1 MKNKKTGNAWMQA
14 FSVGTAAFAAHAG
27 GGFATG
33 NQMNTYYVGL
43 GWIAVVSV
51 VVAMLILAFTIR
63 EGQIMMNSRGLKTYK
78 ELFTELFHP
87 FDKLEILFELFFNI
101 MVLMVV
107 ASCISGAASALQ
119 EYFGMNYYLGTFLI
133 GLLILF
139 LTIFGID
146 LIRKVSSYM
155 GIVILVL
162 SITIYTIGA
171 FNGNNIFDVLRMDFQ
186 NQGFSMLPQAIINAL
201 KYASFQWVTVP
212 AILACGS
219 ILKSKADCDKA
230 MSLTFVFNTLGLG
243 LSVLMLLAW
252 KDYYV
257 TQPLGATLS
266 TLTCLKAFDMNIL
279 VILYGISLFLCLISS
294 AVCVIYGFVSRFEDI
309 KPLQKISDIKKR
321 RALVS
326 AFIMC
331 VSMAISF
338 AGLTN
343 VVKYGY
349 GYCGTIGIFVI
360 LIPLLT
366 IGFYKNRKYIKEKS
380 AVLAFEEE

>member
-1 MKNKKTGNAWMQA
+1 MKNKKTGSAWMQA

-87 FDKLEILFELFFNI
+87 FDKLEILFEIFFNI

-119 EYFGMNYYLGTFLI
+119 EYFGMNYYLGTVLI
-133 GLLILF
+133 GGLILF

-155 GIVILVL
+155 GIVILIL
-162 SITIYTIGA
+162 SITIYTIGV
-171 FNGNNIFDVLRMDFQ
+171 FNGNNIFDVLRIDFQ
-186 NQGFSMLPQAIINAL
+186 TQGFSQLPQAMINAL

-219 ILKSKADCDKA
+219 ILKSKSDCDKA

-257 TQPLGATLS
+257 TQPLGATLP

-294 AVCVIYGFVSRFEDI
+294 AVCVIYGFVARFEEI
-309 KPLQKISDIKKR
+309 KPLQKIKNMQKR

-326 AFIMC
+326 GFIMC

-366 IGFYKNRKYIKEKS
+366 VGFYKNRKFIKEKQ
-380 AVLAFEEE
+380 AVLAFEED

>member
-1 MKNKKTGNAWMQA
+1 MKNKKTGSAWKQA
-14 FSVGTAAFAAHAG
+14 FTVGTAAFAAHAG

-33 NQMNTYYVGL
+33 NQMNTFYVGL

-63 EGQIMMNSRGLKTYK
+63 EGQIMMNSRGLTTYK

-87 FDKLEILFELFFNI
+87 FDKLELLFELFFNI

-119 EYFGMNYYLGTFLI
+119 EYFGMNYYLGTLLI

-139 LTIFGID
+139 LTIYGID

-155 GIVILVL
+155 GTVILIL
-162 SITIYTIGA
+162 SIIIYSIGA
-171 FNGNNIFDVLRMDFQ
+171 LNGNNIFEVLRVDFQ
-186 NQGFSMLPQAIINAL
+186 TQGFEQLPTAIFNAL

-219 ILKSKADCDKA
+219 ILKSKSDCDKA

-252 KDYYV
+252 KDYYL
-257 TQPLGATLS
+257 TQPLGQTLP
-266 TLTCLKAFDMNIL
+266 TLTCLKAYGMDIL

-294 AVCVIYGFVSRFEDI
+294 AVCVIYGFVARFEDI
-309 KPLQKISDIKKR
+309 KPLQKIENIQVR
-321 RALVS
+321 RASVS
-326 AFIMC
+326 AFIMIL
-331 VSMAISF
+331 SMAISF

-349 GYCGTIGIFVI
+349 GYCGLIGIFVI
-360 LIPLLT
+360 LLPLMT
-366 IGFYKNRKYIKEKS
+366 VGFYKNRKFLKEKELE
-380 AVLAFEEE
+380 LAFEEE

>member
-1 MKNKKTGNAWMQA
+1 MIKNKTGNAWKQA
-14 FSVGTAAFAAHAG
+14 FTVGTAAFAAHAG

-33 NQMNTYYVGL
+33 NQMNTFYVGL

-63 EGQIMMNSRGLKTYK
+63 EGQIMMNSRGLTTYK

-87 FDKLEILFELFFNI
+87 FDRLELLFELFFNI

-119 EYFGMNYYLGTFLI
+119 EYFGMNYYLGTLLVGI
-133 GLLILF
+133 LILF

-162 SITIYTIGA
+162 SITIYTIGTL
-171 FNGNNIFDVLRMDFQ
+171 NGQNLFDLLRVDFQ
-186 NQGFSMLPQAIINAL
+186 MQGFEQLPTAIFNAL

-219 ILKSKADCDKA
+219 ILKSKSDCDKA

-243 LSVLMLLAW
+243 LSLLMLLSW
-252 KDYYV
+252 KDYYMS
-257 TQPLGATLS
+257 QPLGQTLP
-266 TLTCLKAFDMNIL
+266 TLTCLRAFDMDIL
-279 VILYGISLFLCLISS
+279 VVLYGICLFLCLISS
-294 AVCVIYGFVSRFEDI
+294 AVCVIYGFVARFENVQF
-309 KPLQKISDIKKR
+309 LQKIQNIQYR
-321 RALVS
+321 RASVS
-326 AFIMC
+326 AFIMIL
-331 VSMAISF
+331 SMVISF
-338 AGLTN
+338 AGLSN

-349 GYCGTIGIFVI
+349 GYCGLIGIFII
-360 LIPLLT
+360 LLPLMT
-366 IGFYKNRKYIKEKS
+366 VGFYKNRKFIQEKQIQLS
-380 AVLAFEEE
+380 LEED